1 LVESLN
7 IKVKGETLKVTI
19 SIGAFIQ
26 TNLATSLQDA
36 IQKADSALY
45 NSKHSGR
52 NKISYFDISKK
63 RIIYREKLRDLIE
76 NDILICFYQPIK
88 RLEELIKPTIWKAL
102 I

>member
-1 LVESLN
+1 LIESLN

-45 NSKHSGR
+45 NSKHSG
-52 NKISYFDISKK
+52 KK
-63 RIIYREKLRDLIE
+63 
-76 NDILICFYQPIK
+76 
-88 RLEELIKPTIWKAL
+88 
-102 I
+102 